1 MLALLASAAAHHRMP
16 RSSAPLT
23 DALHRMAEKRP
34 FKVQPAWFASEHKR
48 FGASRLVSRLASSSG
63 AVGLKLSLGGIL
75 DHVAPCPDSASRRA
89 PSPRLHAPS
98 LNLPFPTHG
107 RSFTTK
113 AQLLHPDSPSS
124 PCCRCGSYFI
134 PFLCRLLRSAATP
147 FGLCP
152 RSFLNHPPLGF
163 ARPLF
168 RKSSPFS
175 LCRLRIAFGRLS
187 PSAPWLAASF
197 TYTHPPGRCLE
208 SQPHTAVLSLPVPLN
223 SLSSPSTIAWT
234 ITSSRHFTILD
245 RQRC

>member
-1 MLALLASAAAHHRMP
+1 MALYLAWPPLLGASSPVASAAARCSPSH
-16 RSSAPLT
+16 AALQCFLA
-23 DALHRMAEKRP
+23 DALCCMAEKQP

-75 DHVAPCPDSASRRA
+75 DHVAPCPDCASRRA

-163 ARPLF
+163 ACPLF
-168 RKSSPFS
+168 SKSSP
-175 LCRLRIAFGRLS
+175 I
-187 PSAPWLAASF
+187 
-197 TYTHPPGRCLE
+197 
-208 SQPHTAVLSLPVPLN
+208 LSLSTQNRFRTIVAIC
-223 SLSSPSTIAWT
+223 SLASSFIHLYSPAWT
-234 ITSSRHFTILD
+234 VS
-245 RQRC
+245 